1 MVKEGKYLLKERA
14 HKILRILKSTFGEV
28 DLNEFLAFK
37 VALET
42 RDPFETLVATILTQ
56 NTNEKNAFKSY
67 FSLKKK
73 FPKITPSVLAN
84 STIDE
89 LSSLISHGGLGYV
102 KAKRIIEAS
111 KYILKKFKGDLS
123 TILKKPLEE
132 ARTELMRIPGV
143 GPKTADILLLMIAN
157 KPTVPV
163 DTHVMRVSYRLGF
176 TAKNAKYEDV
186 RRKLIELFCPDKC
199 LEAHLYLILLGRRFC
214 TARKPKCSICP
225 ISEFCAKVI

>member
-1 MVKEGKYLLKERA
+1 MIKEGEFLLKERA
-14 HKILRILKSTFGEV
+14 HKILRILKRTFGEV
-28 DLNEFLAFK
+28 NLNEFLALK

-67 FSLKKK
+67 FNLKKR
-73 FPKITPSVLAN
+73 FPKITPNVLAN

-111 KYILKKFKGDLS
+111 KYVLKEFKGDLS

-132 ARTELMRIPGV
+132 ARAELMRIPGV

-163 DTHVMRVSYRLGF
+163 DTHVMRVSYRLGS

-186 RRKLIELFCPDKC
+186 RRRLIELFCPDKC

-214 TARKPKCSICP
+214 VARKPKCSLCP

>member
-1 MVKEGKYLLKERA
+1 MKEKAR
-14 HKILRILKSTFGEV
+14 KILEILMKTFGNV

-56 NTNEKNAFKSY
+56 NTNEKNAFRSY
-67 FSLKKK
+67 FSLKRK
-73 FPKITPSVLAN
+73 FPKITPEILARISVNELA
-84 STIDE
+84 
-89 LSSLISHGGLGYV
+89 SSISHGGLGFV

-111 KYILKKFKGDLS
+111 KYVIEKFGNDLS
-123 TILKKPLEE
+123 TIFEKPLEE
-132 ARTELMRIPGV
+132 ARNELMRIPGV

-157 KPTVPV
+157 KPTIPV

-176 TAKNAKYEDV
+176 TVKEVGYEAT
-186 RRKLIELFCPDKC
+186 RRKLVELFCPDKC

-214 TARKPKCSICP
+214 IARKPKCDVCP
-225 ISEFCAKVI
+225 VSHLCAKAI

>member
-1 MVKEGKYLLKERA
+1 MMKEGRYLSRERTQ
-14 HKILRILKSTFGEV
+14 KILRILKSMFGEV

-67 FSLKKK
+67 FSLKKR
-73 FPKITPSVLAN
+73 FPKITPNVLA
-84 STIDE
+84 SLTVDE
-89 LSSLISHGGLGYV
+89 LSSLILHSGLGYV

-111 KYILKKFKGDLS
+111 KYVLKKFKGDL
-123 TILKKPLEE
+123 TYILKKPLEE
-132 ARTELMRIPGV
+132 ARAELTRIPGV
-143 GPKTADILLLMIAN
+143 GPKTADILLLMVAN

-163 DTHVMRVSYRLGF
+163 DTHIMRVSYRLGF
-176 TAKNAKYEDV
+176 TTKNAKYEDV

-214 TARKPKCSICP
+214 TARKPKCNICP
-225 ISEFCAKVI
+225 ISEFCAKMI